1 MVEEGEGGK
10 KKTERTS
17 KRFGRVR
24 KREEEEEE
32 KGKGPLFPDTHIHCS
47 SCAPDALAI
56 LKRREKR
63 GARKEEG
70 SPPPFF
76 TEKKNLRAA
85 Q

>member
-32 KGKGPLFPDTHIHCS
+32 KGKGPFFPIHTYTV
-47 SCAPDALAI
+47 AHAHQTL
-56 LKRREKR
+56 
-63 GARKEEG
+63 
-70 SPPPFF
+70 
-76 TEKKNLRAA
+76 
-85 Q
+85 QQY